1 MQQNIRHCYFKF
13 VLQSLTKQGG
23 GTVKLTAY
31 VLIMFSFIFLVYN
44 RASAG
49 PSSPESQTLI
59 SVPRQETTPPIEQAK
74 PAVVAE
80 PQQKPAELQKA
91 AVEPDIIEEE
101 KEEAAIQIADPIR
114 PWNYAMYHFNDRL
127 YFWVLKPASK
137 GYSAVIPEDI
147 RIAVSNFF
155 DNVTTPV
162 RFVSSILQL
171 KIGKAGN
178 ELLRFVYN
186 STAGVCGLADAAK
199 ADFGIKRQEEDL
211 GQALGSYGIGHGF
224 YIVWPF
230 FGPSSLRDT
239 VGLIGDTFLDPV
251 SYVDPLEA
259 SVGIT
264 AYDKVNTV
272 SLHIGDYEDLKKSAI
287 DPYVSIRDA
296 YLQYR
301 KKKVE
306 E

>member
-1 MQQNIRHCYFKF
+1 
-13 VLQSLTKQGG
+13 
-23 GTVKLTAY
+23 VKPTAY
-31 VLIMFSFIFLVYN
+31 VLIMLSFVFLVYN
-44 RASAG
+44 RASAE
-49 PSSPESQTLI
+49 PSSPEPQTVI
-59 SVPRQETTPPIEQAK
+59 SVPQQETTPPIEQAT
-74 PAVVAE
+74 PAVIAE
-80 PQQKPAELQKA
+80 PEQKPAEGQKA
-91 AVEPDIIEEE
+91 SAEPEISEEE
-101 KEEAAIQIADPIR
+101 KEEATIQIADPIR
-114 PWNYAMYHFNDRL
+114 PWNNAMYHFNDKL
-127 YFWVLKPASK
+127 YFWVLKPVSK
-137 GYSAVIPEDI
+137 GYSTVIPEDM

-155 DNVTTPV
+155 HNITTPV
-162 RFVSSILQL
+162 RFVSNILQL

-199 ADFGIKRQEEDL
+199 ADFGIPRQEEDL

-224 YIVWPF
+224 YIIWPF
-230 FGPSSLRDT
+230 LGPSSLRDT
-239 VGLIGDTFLDPV
+239 VGLVGDTFLDPV
-251 SYVDPLEA
+251 TYVNPLEA

-264 AYDKVNTV
+264 AYDEVNTV
-272 SLHIGDYEDLKKSAI
+272 SLHIGDYEDLKKSAV

>member
-1 MQQNIRHCYFKF
+1 M
-13 VLQSLTKQGG
+13 VTKQGG
-23 GTVKLTAY
+23 GIVKPTAY
-31 VLIMFSFIFLVYN
+31 VLIMLSFIFLGYN
-44 RASAG
+44 RASAE
-49 PSSPESQTLI
+49 PSSPESRTVI
-59 SVPRQETTPPIEQAK
+59 SVTQQETTPPTEQAK
-74 PAVVAE
+74 PAVIVE
-80 PQQKPAELQKA
+80 PQPE
-91 AVEPDIIEEE
+91 IIEEE
-101 KEEAAIQIADPIR
+101 KEEATVQIADPIR
-114 PWNYAMYHFNDRL
+114 PWNKAMYHFNDKL

-137 GYSAVIPEDI
+137 GYSAVIPEDM
-147 RIAVSNFF
+147 RIAVGNFF
-155 DNVTTPV
+155 ENVTTPV
-162 RFVSSILQL
+162 RFVSNILQL
-171 KIGKAGN
+171 KIKNAGN

-199 ADFGIKRQEEDL
+199 ADLGISHQEEDL

-239 VGLIGDTFLDPV
+239 VGRIGDGFLNPV
-251 SYVDPLEA
+251 NYVNPLEA
-259 SVGIT
+259 SVSIT

-287 DPYVSIRDA
+287 DPYVSILDA

>member
-1 MQQNIRHCYFKF
+1 
-13 VLQSLTKQGG
+13 
-23 GTVKLTAY
+23 VKPTAY
-31 VLIMFSFIFLVYN
+31 VLIMLSFVFLVYN
-44 RASAG
+44 RASAE
-49 PSSPESQTLI
+49 PSSPEPQTVI
-59 SVPRQETTPPIEQAK
+59 SVPQQEKTPPIEQAT
-74 PAVVAE
+74 PAVIAE
-80 PQQKPAELQKA
+80 PEQKPAEGQKA
-91 AVEPDIIEEE
+91 SAEPEISEEE
-101 KEEAAIQIADPIR
+101 KEEATIQIADPIR
-114 PWNYAMYHFNDRL
+114 PWNNAMYHFNDKL
-127 YFWVLKPASK
+127 YFWVLKPVSK
-137 GYSAVIPEDI
+137 GYSTVIPEDM

-155 DNVTTPV
+155 HNITTPV
-162 RFVSSILQL
+162 RFVSNILQL

-199 ADFGIKRQEEDL
+199 ADFGIPRQEEDI

-224 YIVWPF
+224 YIIWPF
-230 FGPSSLRDT
+230 LGPSSLRDT
-239 VGLIGDTFLDPV
+239 VGLVGDTFLDPV
-251 SYVDPLEA
+251 TYVNPLEA

-264 AYDKVNTV
+264 AYDEVNTV
-272 SLHIGDYEDLKKSAI
+272 SLHIGDYEDLKKSAV

>member
-1 MQQNIRHCYFKF
+1 M
-13 VLQSLTKQGG
+13 
-23 GTVKLTAY
+23 KLTAY
-31 VLIMFSFIFLVYN
+31 VLIMFSFILSGYN
-44 RASAG
+44 MAAAE
-49 PSSPESQTLI
+49 PSSPESQTVI
-59 SVPRQETTPPIEQAK
+59 SVPRQETTPPIEQTT
-74 PAVVAE
+74 PAVIAE
-80 PQQKPAELQKA
+80 PQQKPAEQEKA
-91 AVEPDIIEEE
+91 AAEPEISEEE
-101 KEEAAIQIADPIR
+101 KEEETEQIADPIR
-114 PWNYAMYHFNDRL
+114 PWNNAMYHFNDKL

-137 GYSAVIPEDI
+137 GYSAVIPEDM

-155 DNVTTPV
+155 GNVTTPV

-171 KIGKAGN
+171 KIKNAGN

-199 ADFGIKRQEEDL
+199 ADLGIPRQEEDL

-230 FGPSSLRDT
+230 FGPLSLRDT
-239 VGLIGDTFLDPV
+239 VGRIGDGFLDPV
-251 SYVDPLEA
+251 TYVNPLEA

>member
-1 MQQNIRHCYFKF
+1 MKCNFYGNKTRRGIVKP
-13 VLQSLTKQGG
+13 
-23 GTVKLTAY
+23 TVY
-31 VLIMFSFIFLVYN
+31 VLIMLSFIFLVYN
-44 RASAG
+44 PASAE
-49 PSSPESQTLI
+49 PSSPESQTVL
-59 SVPRQETTPPIEQAK
+59 SVPQQETNPPIEQAK
-74 PAVVAE
+74 PAERQKASAE
-80 PQQKPAELQKA
+80 PE
-91 AVEPDIIEEE
+91 IIEEE
-101 KEEAAIQIADPIR
+101 KEEATIQIADPIR
-114 PWNYAMYHFNDRL
+114 PWNNAMYHFNDKL

-171 KIGKAGN
+171 KIGDAGN

-199 ADFGIKRQEEDL
+199 ADFGVPRKKEDL

-239 VGLIGDTFLDPV
+239 VGLVGDSFLDPV
-251 SYVDPLEA
+251 SYVTPLEA
-259 SVGIT
+259 SAGIT
-264 AYDKVNTV
+264 AYDEVNTV
-272 SLHIGDYEDLKKSAI
+272 SLHIGDYEDLKKSAV

>member
-1 MQQNIRHCYFKF
+1 
-13 VLQSLTKQGG
+13 
-23 GTVKLTAY
+23 VKLTAY
-31 VLIMFSFIFLVYN
+31 MLIMLSFIFLGYA

-49 PSSPESQTLI
+49 PSSPEARTVM
-59 SVPRQETTPPIEQAK
+59 SVTQQETTPPIEQAK
-74 PAVVAE
+74 PALIVE
-80 PQQKPAELQKA
+80 PQQKPAERQKTA
-91 AVEPDIIEEE
+91 ADTEIIEEE
-101 KEEAAIQIADPIR
+101 KEEATIQIADPIR
-114 PWNYAMYHFNDRL
+114 PWNNAMYHFNDKL

-137 GYSAVIPEDI
+137 GYSAVIPEDM

-171 KIGKAGN
+171 KIKNAGN

-199 ADFGIKRQEEDL
+199 ADFGITRQEEDL

-239 VGLIGDTFLDPV
+239 VGKIGDGFLDPV
-251 SYVDPLEA
+251 NYVTPLEA

-264 AYDKVNTV
+264 AYDEVNDV
-272 SLHIGDYEDLKKSAI
+272 SLHIGDYEDLKKAAV

>member
-1 MQQNIRHCYFKF
+1 MHFL
-13 VLQSLTKQGG
+13 VTKQGG
-23 GTVKLTAY
+23 WIVKLTAY
-31 VLIMFSFIFLVYN
+31 VLIMLSSIFLVYD
-44 RASAG
+44 RASAE
-49 PSSPESQTLI
+49 PSSPESQTVI
-59 SVPRQETTPPIEQAK
+59 SVPQQETTPPIEQAK
-74 PAVVAE
+74 PAVIVE
-80 PQQKPAELQKA
+80 PQQKPAERQKA
-91 AVEPDIIEEE
+91 AAEPEIIEEE
-101 KEEAAIQIADPIR
+101 KEEEATIQIADPIR
-114 PWNYAMYHFNDRL
+114 PWNNAMYHFNDKL

-137 GYSAVIPEDI
+137 GYSAVIPEDM

-162 RFVSSILQL
+162 RFVSNILQL
-171 KIGKAGN
+171 KIEKAGN

-186 STAGVCGLADAAK
+186 STAGVCGLADAAR
-199 ADFGIKRQEEDL
+199 ADLGIPRQEEDL

-239 VGLIGDTFLDPV
+239 VGLIGDAFLDPV
-251 SYVDPLEA
+251 TYVNPLEA

-264 AYDKVNTV
+264 AYDEVNTV
-272 SLHIGDYEDLKKSAI
+272 SLHIGDYEDLKKSAVE
-287 DPYVSIRDA
+287 PYVSIRDA

>member
-1 MQQNIRHCYFKF
+1 M
-13 VLQSLTKQGG
+13 L
-23 GTVKLTAY
+23 
-31 VLIMFSFIFLVYN
+31 SFIFLVYN
-44 RASAG
+44 RASAD
-49 PSSPESQTLI
+49 PSSPESQTVI
-59 SVPRQETTPPIEQAK
+59 SVPQQEKTPPIEQAK
-74 PAVVAE
+74 PAVKVE
-80 PQQKPAELQKA
+80 PEQKPAELGKA
-91 AVEPDIIEEE
+91 SAEPEISEEE
-101 KEEAAIQIADPIR
+101 KEEATIQIADPIR
-114 PWNYAMYHFNDRL
+114 PWNNAMYHFNDKL
-127 YFWVLKPASK
+127 YFWVLKPVSK
-137 GYSAVIPEDI
+137 GYSAVIPEDM

-155 DNVTTPV
+155 DNITTPV

-171 KIGKAGN
+171 KIGNAGN

-199 ADFGIKRQEEDL
+199 ADFGVPRQEEDL

-239 VGLIGDTFLDPV
+239 VGLVGDTFLDPV
-251 SYVDPLEA
+251 TYVNPLEA

-264 AYDKVNTV
+264 AYDEVNTV
-272 SLHIGDYEDLKKSAI
+272 SLHIGDYEDLKKSAV

>member
-1 MQQNIRHCYFKF
+1 MKCNFYGNKTRRGI
-13 VLQSLTKQGG
+13 
-23 GTVKLTAY
+23 VKLTAY
-31 VLIMFSFIFLVYN
+31 VLIMLSFIFLVYN
-44 RASAG
+44 RASAE
-49 PSSPESQTLI
+49 PSSPESQTVI
-59 SVPRQETTPPIEQAK
+59 SVPQQETTPPIEQAK
-74 PAVVAE
+74 PIE
-80 PQQKPAELQKA
+80 RQKA
-91 AVEPDIIEEE
+91 ASEPEIIDEEPT
-101 KEEAAIQIADPIR
+101 IQIADPIR
-114 PWNYAMYHFNDRL
+114 PWNNAMYHFNDKL

-137 GYSAVIPEDI
+137 GYSVVVPEDM

-171 KIGKAGN
+171 KIGKAGD

-199 ADFGIKRQEEDL
+199 ADLGIARQEEDL

-251 SYVDPLEA
+251 AYVDPLEA

>member
-1 MQQNIRHCYFKF
+1 MHF
-13 VLQSLTKQGG
+13 LLTKQGG
-23 GTVKLTAY
+23 GIVKLTAY
-31 VLIMFSFIFLVYN
+31 VLIMLSFIFLVYN
-44 RASAG
+44 RVVAE
-49 PSSPESQTLI
+49 PSSPESQTVL
-59 SVPRQETTPPIEQAK
+59 SARQQETTPPIEQVK
-74 PAVVAE
+74 PTE
-80 PQQKPAELQKA
+80 RQKA
-91 AVEPDIIEEE
+91 AAEPEIIQEE
-101 KEEAAIQIADPIR
+101 KEEATIQIADPIR
-114 PWNYAMYHFNDRL
+114 PWNNAMYHFNDKL

-137 GYSAVIPEDI
+137 GYSTVIPEDM

-155 DNVTTPV
+155 KNVTTPV

-171 KIGKAGN
+171 KIGDAGN

-199 ADFGIKRQEEDL
+199 ADFGVPRQEEDI

-239 VGLIGDTFLDPV
+239 VGLIGDAFLDPV

-264 AYDKVNTV
+264 SYDKVNTV
-272 SLHIGDYEDLKKSAI
+272 SLHIGDYEDLKKSAV

>member
-1 MQQNIRHCYFKF
+1 MKCNFYGNKTRRGI
-13 VLQSLTKQGG
+13 
-23 GTVKLTAY
+23 VKLTAY
-31 VLIMFSFIFLVYN
+31 LLIMLSFIFLVCN
-44 RASAG
+44 RASAE
-49 PSSPESQTLI
+49 PSSPESQTVI
-59 SVPRQETTPPIEQAK
+59 AVPQQEITPPIEQAK
-74 PAVVAE
+74 PAVVVE
-80 PQQKPAELQKA
+80 PQQKPAEQQA
-91 AVEPDIIEEE
+91 AAEPEIIEEE
-101 KEEAAIQIADPIR
+101 PTIQIADPIR
-114 PWNYAMYHFNDRL
+114 PWNNAMYHFNDKL

-137 GYSAVIPEDI
+137 GYSAVIPEDM

-155 DNVTTPV
+155 DNVTTPI

-171 KIGKAGN
+171 KIGDAGN

-199 ADFGIKRQEEDL
+199 ADFGVPRKKEDL

-239 VGLIGDTFLDPV
+239 VGLVGDTFLDPV
-251 SYVDPLEA
+251 TYVNPLEA
-259 SVGIT
+259 SAGIT
-264 AYDKVNTV
+264 AYDEVNTV
-272 SLHIGDYEDLKKSAI
+272 SLHIGDYEDLKKSAVE
-287 DPYVSIRDA
+287 PYVSIRDA

>member
-1 MQQNIRHCYFKF
+1 MKCNFHGNKTRRGI
-13 VLQSLTKQGG
+13 
-23 GTVKLTAY
+23 VKLTAY

-44 RASAG
+44 RSSAE
-49 PSSPESQTLI
+49 PSSPESQTVI
-59 SVPRQETTPPIEQAK
+59 AVPQQEKTPPIEQAN
-74 PAVVAE
+74 
-80 PQQKPAELQKA
+80 PAEGQKA
-91 AVEPDIIEEE
+91 AAEPEIIEEE
-101 KEEAAIQIADPIR
+101 PTIQIADPIR
-114 PWNYAMYHFNDRL
+114 PWNNAMYHFNDKL

-137 GYSAVIPEDI
+137 GYSAVIPEDM

-155 DNVTTPV
+155 YNITTPV

-171 KIGKAGN
+171 KIGEAGN

-199 ADFGIKRQEEDL
+199 ADFGVPRKEEDI

-239 VGLIGDTFLDPV
+239 VGLIGDAFLDPV
-251 SYVDPLEA
+251 TYVNPLEA

-264 AYDKVNTV
+264 AYDEVNTV
-272 SLHIGDYEDLKKSAI
+272 SLHIGDYEDLKKSAV

>member
-1 MQQNIRHCYFKF
+1 
-13 VLQSLTKQGG
+13 
-23 GTVKLTAY
+23 VKLTAY
-31 VLIMFSFIFLVYN
+31 VLIMLSFIFLVCN

-49 PSSPESQTLI
+49 PSSPESQTVI
-59 SVPRQETTPPIEQAK
+59 SVAQQETTPPVEQVK
-74 PAVVAE
+74 PTVKVE
-80 PQQKPAELQKA
+80 PEQKPAEQQKA
-91 AVEPDIIEEE
+91 SAEPEIVEEE
-101 KEEAAIQIADPIR
+101 KEEAPIKIADPIR
-114 PWNYAMYHFNDRL
+114 LWNNAMYQFNDKL

-171 KIGKAGN
+171 KIGDAGN

-199 ADFGIKRQEEDL
+199 ADFGVPRKKEDL

-239 VGLIGDTFLDPV
+239 VGLIGDGFLNPV
-251 SYVDPLEA
+251 AYVNPLEA

-272 SLHIGDYEDLKKSAI
+272 SLHIGDYEDLKKSAV

>member
-1 MQQNIRHCYFKF
+1 MHFL
-13 VLQSLTKQGG
+13 VTKQGG
-23 GTVKLTAY
+23 GIVKLTAY
-31 VLIMFSFIFLVYN
+31 VLIMLSFIFIGYN
-44 RASAG
+44 RAFAEQS
-49 PSSPESQTLI
+49 PPESQTVI
-59 SVPRQETTPPIEQAK
+59 SVPQQETTTPIEQAK
-74 PAVVAE
+74 PAVIVE
-80 PQQKPAELQKA
+80 PQQKPAERQKA
-91 AVEPDIIEEE
+91 AAEPEIIEEE
-101 KEEAAIQIADPIR
+101 PTIQIADPIR
-114 PWNYAMYHFNDRL
+114 PWNNAMYHFNDKL

-162 RFVSSILQL
+162 RFVSNILQL
-171 KIGKAGN
+171 KIEKAGN

-186 STAGVCGLADAAK
+186 STAGVCGLADAAR
-199 ADFGIKRQEEDL
+199 ADLGIQRQEEDL

-251 SYVDPLEA
+251 SYVNPLEA

-272 SLHIGDYEDLKKSAI
+272 SLHIGDYEDLKKSAV